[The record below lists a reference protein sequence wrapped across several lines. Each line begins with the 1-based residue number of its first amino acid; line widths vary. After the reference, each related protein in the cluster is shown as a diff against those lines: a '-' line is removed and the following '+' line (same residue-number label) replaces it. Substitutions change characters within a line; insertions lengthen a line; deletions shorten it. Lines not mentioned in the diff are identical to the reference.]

1 MLTFPLQDPQVLETR
16 GSALVTNKH
25 SSGRN
30 TTTFDKQ
37 VCDYCNKP
45 YHTRETCWDLHNIP
59 ADWKPRKLHKNPKSA
74 HLAESK
80 SGLENLLR
88 QFLHQTKLQNSADG
102 QNSKSPT
109 AAMAQTGTISQ
120 TLLSMSQQP
129 NCWIVDTGAS
139 DHMTGSMEVFDDY
152 TNCHNKIN
160 VWVADGKTSPA
171 VGQGM
176 VRLPNMILKSVL
188 FVPKLTYNLL
198 SVSKLTHDM
207 DCVVIFFSSHC
218 EFQDRSSGK
227 MIGIAEKKD
236 GLYSLSRIENSS
248 SNKSH
253 NTRSLSVSNSDIL
266 LWHQRLDI
274 QTSLICRGCIPIFSS
289 IKKLIYFSVSIVCL
303 QNNPEVIIRLM
314 HINPLNFFTLFTVTS
329 RVRLEHLI

>member
-1 MLTFPLQDPQVLETR
+1 MELWQEIDLFYEIGWACPTDAEKYQKMLERERTFDFLHGLNPDLDEVRGRLLGVKPFTTLCESFAEVRREESRKRVMLTSPLQDPQVLETR

-30 TTTFDKQ
+30 TTSSTTFDKQ

-45 YHTRETCWDLHNIP
+45 YHTRETCWDLHGKP

-80 SGLENLLR
+80 SGLEALLR
-88 QFLHQTKLQNSADG
+88 QFLHQTKLQNSADD
-102 QNSKSPT
+102 QNSKSHT

-207 DCVVIFFSSHC
+207 DCVVIFFSS
-218 EFQDRSSGK
+218 
-227 MIGIAEKKD
+227 
-236 GLYSLSRIENSS
+236 L
-248 SNKSH
+248 
-253 NTRSLSVSNSDIL
+253 
-266 LWHQRLDI
+266 
-274 QTSLICRGCIPIFSS
+274 
-289 IKKLIYFSVSIVCL
+289 
-303 QNNPEVIIRLM
+303 
-314 HINPLNFFTLFTVTS
+314 
-329 RVRLEHLI
+329 